1 MLYFSLFFHLRGLC
15 IDTQAH
21 QKDYNFVLCWGT
33 GVKNVFSIDFLCRF
47 IEKQVL
53 FFHLRGSVFCAF
65 VGTHLIALCF
75 LTDKDLCASL

>member
-1 MLYFSLFFHLRGLC
+1 MLIHGPIRKIIILFF
-15 IDTQAH
+15 
-21 QKDYNFVLCWGT
+21 V
-33 GVKNVFSIDFLCRF
+33 GVQVSKIFFSIDFLCRF